1 MLRNEVVDVGV
12 LMVDVMRKI
21 FTDERVVIV
30 IDGISRTFLWERDNV
45 VVSEDGV
52 WFHGG
57 YFLTEEIGYERVV
70 RRRLRRNEIFR
81 HGGCAGKW

>member
-12 LMVDVMRKI
+12 LMVDVLRKI
-21 FTDERVVIV
+21 FIDERVVV
-30 IDGISRTFLWERDNV
+30 YGISRTFLWERYNVV
-45 VVSEDGV
+45 VVSENGV

-57 YFLTEEIGYERVV
+57 YFLTEEIGYERIV